1 MCRAR
6 RAVEVLC
13 VIFLA
18 VVCGFARAQGNGV
31 DSLGDAVALVGRHS
45 HAIVLSNKHGA
56 AIAVWPAM
64 SGRVLTSSVDGPQGH
79 GFGWINRELIAS
91 GKVAPHMNAV
101 GGEDRLWLGPEGGQ
115 YGIFFAPGAPFDLE
129 HWFTPAAFDTEAFDV
144 VGQTGESITFRKAF
158 HVTNYSGT
166 KFEVQID
173 RQVRLLPDE
182 LVWQRLGVAPVAGLQ
197 VVGFESDN
205 KLTNLADR
213 TWDTSTGVLSLW
225 VLGQFIAAP
234 AATIILPLRNGS
246 AAELG
251 PALKT
256 DYFGPVPADR
266 ITVGDSAAFFKADAK
281 YRSKLGLSPRR
292 SKGKL
297 GSYDPEHHVLTI
309 VQYDEGAPGA
319 DYVNSAWEIQKSPY
333 KGDVANCYNDG
344 SLGPSR
350 AGLGA
355 FYEMESSS
363 PAVALGSHSSVSHM
377 QRTIHLV
384 GSEEK
389 LDAIAVLVLGV
400 HLKDVLAFNH
410 P

>member
-1 MCRAR
+1 MRRAR
-6 RAVEVLC
+6 RVTEVLC
-13 VIFLA
+13 VIFFA
-18 VVCGFARAQGNGV
+18 TVCGFAGAQE
-31 DSLGDAVALVGRHS
+31 DSFGDAVALVGRHS
-45 HAIVLSNKHGA
+45 HAIVLSNKRGA

-64 SGRVLTSSVDGPQGH
+64 SGRVLTSSVDGVQGH

-91 GKVAPHMNAV
+91 GKVMPHMNAV

-115 YGIFFAPGAPFDLE
+115 YGIFFAPGVPFDLE

-144 VGQTGESITFRKAF
+144 VGQTVDSITFRKDF
-158 HVTNYSGT
+158 RVTNYSGT
-166 KFEVQID
+166 KFEVRID
-173 RQVRLLPDE
+173 REVRLLPDE
-182 LVWQRLGVAPVAGLQ
+182 LVWKQLGMGPVTGLQ

-205 KLTNLADR
+205 KLTNLAGQA
-213 TWDTSTGVLSLW
+213 WNKSTGVLSLW

-234 AATIILPLRNGS
+234 AATIILPFRSGLE
-246 AAELG
+246 AELG

-266 ITVGDSAAFFKADAK
+266 IAIGDKAAFFKADAK
-281 YRSKLGLSPRR
+281 YRSKLGVSPRR

-333 KGDVANCYNDG
+333 KGDVANCYNDA
-344 SLGPSR
+344 SLGPSKT
-350 AGLGA
+350 GLGA

-363 PAVALGSHSSVSHM
+363 PAVALSSHASVSHR

-389 LDAIAVLVLGV
+389 LDAIAVSVLGV